1 MKSQAGGLAASL
13 ALPWEGE
20 GYQAFTS
27 RRIYYMISYHTCQCK
42 LLEGMLI

>member
-13 ALPWEGE
+13 TPPWEGE
-20 GYQAFTS
+20 GYQTFTS
-27 RRIYYMISYHTCQCK
+27 RRIYYMVSYHMSQCK